1 MEQRNSIFNDVFVA
15 AAVAVAVA
23 VVVAEAPFSS
33 KISQSLIYTYVAEMN
48 TRNIHRGSLVTLC
61 CYKHP
66 NKMRVLM
73 ITWILYVRMLLVM
86 MFAAC
91 V

>member
-1 MEQRNSIFNDVFVA
+1 MQQRNSIFSDVFVA
-15 AAVAVAVA
+15 AAVAVAV
-23 VVVAEAPFSS
+23 VVAEAPYSS

-48 TRNIHRGSLVTLC
+48 TSNIHRGSLVTLC
-61 CYKHP
+61 CKHP

>member
-1 MEQRNSIFNDVFVA
+1 MEQRNSIFSDVFVA
-15 AAVAVAVA
+15 AAVAVT
-23 VVVAEAPFSS
+23 VVVAEALYSI
-33 KISQSLIYTYVAEMN
+33 KISPSLIYTYVAEMN
-48 TRNIHRGSLVTLC
+48 TSNIHRGSLVTLC